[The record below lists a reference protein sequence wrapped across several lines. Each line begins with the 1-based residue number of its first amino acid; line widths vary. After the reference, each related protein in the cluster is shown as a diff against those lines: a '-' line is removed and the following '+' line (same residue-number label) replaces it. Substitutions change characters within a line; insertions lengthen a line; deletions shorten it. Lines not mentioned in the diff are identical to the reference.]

1 METLARRARSRTWDE
16 SEHPREPAGSPGGGE
31 FTSGGGGG
39 RAGGGSEKPAA
50 GEKTKGKFKSTD
62 FNKGKVRLDNDTSV
76 DKARSEK
83 FLERWNEKI
92 NEAPEEFR
100 DHFLGGLD
108 GTMRLGYSP
117 NSDKIS
123 IDGRLE
129 DDGKEIGT
137 YQREI
142 NLKDN
147 KAYSAYFNLK
157 KSSQGGNVGKKL
169 LAANVAMYQKLGLDK
184 VEVTANIDVG
194 GYAWA
199 KYGYVPTASSWRD
212 LSSDLRNKLSGDRD
226 RASHTATGSGYT
238 PESWE
243 EIGEHDQ
250 SQIETAW
257 TRSTRDEFISS
268 EEQNWRDSGGA
279 LDDAKSNL
287 ADDFNDRDGGTCAE
301 AALKSWREQRAEEG
315 DPAVPFTDEQI
326 LAGIDMNYDRDYEGR
341 NDVTVSFS
349 DQRLDQMQPEGY
361 DPAQQ
366 TLPGI
371 EPIKP
376 NELLSES
383 AREEIDKAL
392 TEAFNTEA
400 EDRAQDADP
409 PDFSDQVAEYQEEYW
424 SSMSDRDKYDWAER
438 NSELPEYPIE
448 DDDEE
453 PQQEMELP
461 EPSANDALMK
471 LARSSDPKALWA
483 IADSAQGK
491 QLLLGKSWSGVLDL
505 KDKQSM
511 DRFHAY
517 VGK

>member
-1 METLARRARSRTWDE
+1 MDTLARYSEDE
-16 SEHPREPAGSPGGGE
+16 PRDDQGRW
-31 FTSGGGGG
+31 TDGGGGG
-39 RAGGGSEKPAA
+39 GGAGGSEKPAA
-50 GEKTKGKFKSTD
+50 GGEPKGKGKFKSTD
-62 FNKGKVRLDNDTSV
+62 FNKGKVRLDSDTSV

-92 NEAPEEFR
+92 NEAPEDFR
-100 DHFLGGLD
+100 NNFLGGLD
-108 GTMRLGYSP
+108 GTMRVGYSP
-117 NSDKIS
+117 SSDKIS

-129 DDGKEIGT
+129 QDGKEIGT
-137 YQREI
+137 YQRDI

-147 KAYSAYFNLK
+147 KAFSAYFQLK
-157 KSSQGGNVGKKL
+157 KNAQGGNVGKKL

-199 KYGYVPTASSWRD
+199 KYGYVPTQSSWRD
-212 LSSDLRNKLSGDRD
+212 LSSDLRNKLGDKRD
-226 RASHTATGSGYT
+226 RASHTASGSGYT
-238 PESWE
+238 PESWDQ
-243 EIGEHDQ
+243 IGEHDQ

-257 TRSTRDEFISS
+257 TRSTHDEFLSS
-268 EEQNWRDSGGA
+268 EEQNWRDSGQA

-287 ADDFNDRDGGTCAE
+287 ADDFNDRGGGTWAE
-301 AALKSWREQRAEEG
+301 AAIKDWRADRAEEG
-315 DPAVPFTDEQI
+315 KPDVPFSDEQI
-326 LAGIDMNYDRDYEGR
+326 LSSIDIDYNRDYEGG
-341 NDVTVSFS
+341 NDASIAFS

-371 EPIKP
+371 EPVKP
-376 NELLSES
+376 SEMLSDS

-400 EDRAQDADP
+400 DDRAQDADT
-409 PDFSDQVAEYQEEYW
+409 PDFSDQVAEYQDEYW
-424 SSMSDRDKYDWAER
+424 SSMSDEDRYDWADR
-438 NSELPEYPIE
+438 NGELPEYPIE
-448 DDDEE
+448 DDEE
-453 PQQEMELP
+453 PQQQMELP
-461 EPSANDALMK
+461 EPASTASTALMK
-471 LARSSDPKALWA
+471 LASSSDPKALWA
-483 IADSAQGK
+483 IADSEQGK
-491 QLLLGKSWSGVLDL
+491 QLLLGTSWSGVLNL